1 MITNHDIEIAFVQA
15 QNRIN
20 ENLAEAQLQF
30 MLPDMITMAEAIQHQ
45 RNKGKPKQ
53 VNVNNPIANE
63 EI

>member
-1 MITNHDIEIAFVQA
+1 MVTNRDIEIAFVQA

-20 ENLAEAQLQF
+20 EQIQNAQTQFLIPDIIEAVDVLAA
-30 MLPDMITMAEAIQHQ
+30 MA
-45 RNKGKPKQ
+45 RKNSRPV